1 MEKRTDK
8 NAENDLM
15 KQVKAYVLDG
25 HFDRALEV
33 IKSIDVNRIKVAPS
47 LCLIGEVY
55 MRQQMYE
62 EAEAVFLKAYAKS
75 PKNRRILNLLTSLY
89 IEMGN
94 YPEAEYYYKEF
105 IAVASRDLNRYIL
118 RYRLDRA
125 KGERKSVLIHTLER
139 LKDYE
144 YIEEWAFELA
154 RLYHEAGEDEQ
165 CIHECD
171 EIVLWFGNG
180 EYVNKAIE
188 LKCSIT
194 KEPLP
199 IYLAAE
205 KQFAKAGEDPL
216 LGQVPDDGGFDI
228 GIVEQGIAEEEEKKE
243 EWQKTMASLSK
254 SMDAQSQGQAGEPK
268 TEDEPVSQPQSAGT
282 DTMTKDQLF
291 DALSSGDTRSDFWK
305 SKERP
310 SDIDEMAEKY
320 ADMPD
325 EELDRD
331 EVIDG
336 IQEEELF
343 NTFFGTEGDDDD
355 DDDFEEEDIGEVP
368 SEGLFEQAFDDDD
381 EEDNLEQAFEDD
393 EEDSDDQDEVISEA
407 EQSEIEAFFGGSEDD
422 EEADEQEVQAQTA
435 YDEEIE
441 VVDED
446 GLIMDE
452 DDIIEER
459 VWTAEDK
466 DFIAGLFE
474 KDSKTESDVLATVPN
489 INYVKEQLSKTFT
502 KFEETATE
510 KFDILAS
517 YDINFVVLSTDKS
530 LKSQIAL
537 GIAKALNT
545 YGLCDKSKIVRA
557 SAEELNA
564 RDFSVI
570 FDKLQGGCL
579 IIEKADL
586 LSEKSVSIIEWEV
599 NKENQKTA
607 IVLESF
613 YDEMMEFWKK
623 HQSLRSKFLNVI
635 NVSKYNEMELVTLAK
650 GYIEQKKY
658 EMAPEV
664 ALILRDY
671 FKKCLEN
678 NQVVNYED
686 VMGIVDVAITNVEN
700 RNSKNLF
707 MTVLENR
714 YEEASMFR
722 LLPEDFKFLQR

>member
-1 MEKRTDK
+1 MEKRMDK
-8 NAENDLM
+8 NAENDLI
-15 KQVKAYVLDG
+15 KQVKSYVLDG
-25 HFDRALEV
+25 HFDKALKV
-33 IKSIDVNRIKVAPS
+33 IEAIDVNRIKAAPS
-47 LCLIGEVY
+47 LCIIGEVY
-55 MRQQMYE
+55 MREKMYE
-62 EAEAVFLKAYAKS
+62 DSESVFLKAYAKS

-89 IEMGN
+89 IEMGD

-105 IAVASRDLNRYIL
+105 IAVASRDLQRYIL

-125 KGERKSVLIHTLER
+125 KGERKSVLINTLEK

-144 YIEEWAFELA
+144 YIEEWAYELA
-154 RLYHEAGEDEQ
+154 KLYHEAGEDEKSV
-165 CIHECD
+165 HECD

-194 KEPLP
+194 GEPLP
-199 IYLAAE
+199 DYLMAGR
-205 KQFAKAGEDPL
+205 QFGRADVE
-216 LGQVPDDGGFDI
+216 QVANQSNEYGGFDVD
-228 GIVEQGIAEEEEKKE
+228 IVERAIREEEQKKA
-243 EWQKTMASLSK
+243 EWNKTVSEISEA
-254 SMDAQSQGQAGEPK
+254 MDVQSQK
-268 TEDEPVSQPQSAGT
+268 MNEDSSEQKAAKA

-291 DALSSGDTRSDFWK
+291 DALSFGDTRADFWK
-305 SKERP
+305 SKDKKTEE
-310 SDIDEMAEKY
+310 DELFAKY
-320 ADMPD
+320 ASDDEPDNSDADDDLDNDEIISGSGGDDLYDEFFKEDSDSEFDDEDFFGSNSKEEADESLFEENLDDEDEDEIFSDEQFSEAGALFETDLDD
-325 EELDRD
+325 EEKNQVS
-331 EVIDG
+331 EG
-336 IQEEELF
+336 G
-343 NTFFGTEGDDDD
+343 NTENTQAKQPADISADSDDDD
-355 DDDFEEEDIGEVP
+355 DDLII
-368 SEGLFEQAFDDDD
+368 DDDD
-381 EEDNLEQAFEDD
+381 L
-393 EEDSDDQDEVISEA
+393 
-407 EQSEIEAFFGGSEDD
+407 
-422 EEADEQEVQAQTA
+422 
-435 YDEEIE
+435 
-441 VVDED
+441 
-446 GLIMDE
+446 
-452 DDIIEER
+452 IEER

-474 KDSKTESDVLATVPN
+474 NDSKTESNVLATVPN

-502 KFEETATE
+502 KFEETSSE

-517 YDINFVVLSTDKS
+517 YDINFVVLSKDKS
-530 LKSQIAL
+530 LKAQIAL

-557 SAEELNA
+557 SAEDLNA

-613 YDEMMEFWKK
+613 YDEMMQFWKK

-658 EMAPEV
+658 EMDPEV

-671 FKKCLEN
+671 FKKCLDN
-678 NQVVNYED
+678 NEVVNYED
-686 VMGIVDVAITNVEN
+686 VMSIVDVAITNVEN

-714 YEEASMFR
+714 YEEASMFK
-722 LLPEDFKFLQR
+722 LLPEDFKFLTR

>member
-8 NAENDLM
+8 NTENDLM

-33 IKSIDVNRIKVAPS
+33 IKHIDVNRIKVAPS

-55 MRQQMYE
+55 MRRQMYE

-144 YIEEWAFELA
+144 YIEEWAYELA
-154 RLYHEAGEDEQ
+154 KLYHEAGEDEK

-199 IYLAAE
+199 VYLAAE
-205 KQFAKAGEDPL
+205 KQFAKAGADPL
-216 LGQVPDDGGFDI
+216 LGQEPDDGGFDI
-228 GIVEQGIAEEEEKKE
+228 GIVEKGIAEEEEKKE
-243 EWQKTMASLSK
+243 EWQKTIASLSK
-254 SMDAQSQGQAGEPK
+254 SMDAQSQGQTAVSETEPEVVPEEQAG
-268 TEDEPVSQPQSAGT
+268 SA
-282 DTMTKDQLF
+282 DTMTKEQLF

-310 SDIDEMAEKY
+310 SDIDEMAAKY
-320 ADMPD
+320 ADLPD
-325 EELDRD
+325 EELDQD
-331 EVIDG
+331 EVIDDA
-336 IQEEELF
+336 QEAELF
-343 NTFFGTEGDDDD
+343 NAFFSGDDDE
-355 DDDFEEEDIGEVP
+355 DDDFEEEAIGDGPADE
-368 SEGLFEQAFDDDD
+368 LFEQAFDDDD
-381 EEDNLEQAFEDD
+381 DDDDDDD
-393 EEDSDDQDEVISEA
+393 EEDEIISEA
-407 EQSEIEAFFGGSEDD
+407 QQSEIEAFFDISDD
-422 EEADEQEVQAQTA
+422 SDEADGKNQIMADT
-435 YDEEIE
+435 DDGNE
-441 VVDED
+441 VVDDD

-474 KDSKTESDVLATVPN
+474 NDSKTESDVLATVPN

-564 RDFSVI
+564 RDFSMI
-570 FDKLQGGCL
+570 FDKLEGGCL

-623 HQSLRSKFLNVI
+623 HQSLRAKFLNVI

-671 FKKCLEN
+671 FKKCLDS

-686 VMGIVDVAITNVEN
+686 VMSIVDVAITNVEN

-722 LLPEDFKFLQR
+722 LLPEDFKFLQQ

>member
-1 MEKRTDK
+1 MDKRTDN

-355 DDDFEEEDIGEVP
+355 DDDF
-368 SEGLFEQAFDDDD
+368 
-381 EEDNLEQAFEDD
+381 
-393 EEDSDDQDEVISEA
+393 DDQDEVISEA

-435 YDEEIE
+435 YDEETE

-707 MTVLENR
+707 MTVLDMKKQVCSDFCRKTLNF
-714 YEEASMFR
+714 FR
-722 LLPEDFKFLQR
+722 DKNQHNEQKRLEKFYLSSLFFS